1 MKHLLQ
7 KIKMILKNRRF
18 RRIWYRTVGL
28 VSAIMVFITTY
39 AMVLPAITL
48 DVSTARVEPGMAF
61 EQVQYRTPASNVT
74 VAAAENSSDETAV
87 ETAAEEVQAE
97 EPEQEEPQAPAEEA
111 APEET
116 EASEEETS
124 AEAAPVEGDT
134 QTETP
139 VGDTQEEAAPEETE
153 ASEEETSAEAAPVE
167 EEPQTEAAP
176 ADQPGTTEEAA
187 AAATEQAAQFQ
198 IPELSE
204 LDFDEILTD
213 RTGFYYYHNEN
224 MDTEGG
230 VSSDAVDEWKKADTD
245 TVLAP
250 TDFVRVYLPYEIP
263 AGALNETNQTAHFRL
278 PGNLHITDKQVRAI
292 NKFENGIYKETGDS
306 KYLGAEAIEGTRTP
320 DEKLRDGEEEYI
332 SALVKV
338 ENLSDGGQNLV
349 FTFTPYTIGK
359 NQTAYDR
366 NGQVT
371 AEGQKVK
378 GWFTVDFTVDQID
391 WDVVDESTET
401 VEAAESGDGSGTE
414 AKTVATT
421 TKSAEIVF
429 TDDIRATLTLE
440 EKEEIAAE
448 AAAETDED
456 KKAEAEEKAAAAMP
470 AQNFEETVTVKT
482 GKVSDEQTSE
492 AAEALPGKDKL
503 TVRVEAEEGT
513 FPEGT
518 TMKVTPI
525 KGSKLEEVGA
535 AAADAVDGTA
545 CGYQA
550 VDISFINADGEEIE
564 PAKAIRVTMTSDS
577 IAKAAEAEKI
587 SASPAIVHVAD
598 DDLRCRD
605 HDAVL
610 VAVELA
616 SIQAFEYLA
625 LHLLYGRLLD
635 HEYEEDQIL
644 NLFSALEFREMV
656 PLLLMDYQW
665 DENPYIKDCVDNRGT
680 NINGTF
686 ALSGSYRTT
695 YKITSETDKT
705 DSVSV
710 LVNQKYYLPSSFTPE
725 QLTDIDSQYAVPD
738 MRLAKPAADALQDL
752 CQAGISNDHPF
763 YVTVSY
769 RSWDDQNDYY
779 QDIAESAGEE
789 EADRNALRA
798 GFSEHQTGL
807 AVNFAATYETDV
819 SFEESD
825 VCKWLVENSS
835 NYGWIQRYPA
845 GLEYITGIGDEPEH
859 FRYLGRDLAKAVQ
872 ESGLSYDEYY
882 CLYLRG
888 WENESFKPAAD
899 ILTSVSYYSQSE
911 TTEQP
916 AQTDS
921 AAAQETAEPEVTE
934 ETTAETPAAE
944 ETTEEAQ

>member
-1 MKHLLQ
+1 M
-7 KIKMILKNRRF
+7 
-18 RRIWYRTVGL
+18 
-28 VSAIMVFITTY
+28 TT
-39 AMVLPAITL
+39 AK
-48 DVSTARVEPGMAF
+48 R
-61 EQVQYRTPASNVT
+61 N
-74 VAAAENSSDETAV
+74 
-87 ETAAEEVQAE
+87 
-97 EPEQEEPQAPAEEA
+97 
-111 APEET
+111 
-116 EASEEETS
+116 
-124 AEAAPVEGDT
+124 
-134 QTETP
+134 
-139 VGDTQEEAAPEETE
+139 
-153 ASEEETSAEAAPVE
+153 
-167 EEPQTEAAP
+167 
-176 ADQPGTTEEAA
+176 
-187 AAATEQAAQFQ
+187 
-198 IPELSE
+198 
-204 LDFDEILTD
+204 
-213 RTGFYYYHNEN
+213 
-224 MDTEGG
+224 
-230 VSSDAVDEWKKADTD
+230 
-245 TVLAP
+245 
-250 TDFVRVYLPYEIP
+250 
-263 AGALNETNQTAHFRL
+263 
-278 PGNLHITDKQVRAI
+278 KQVRRTGSNNVYPRRHPVKRRRRRLRKGALVVI
-292 NKFENGIYKETGDS
+292 AFLIAAVVLAFTLPGYLTSNKLRNLGYSQSEIKQIKKMKLTDTILENQYYS
-306 KYLGAEAIEGTRTP
+306 PQLAAAIE
-320 DEKLRDGEEEYI
+320 DG
-332 SALVKV
+332 
-338 ENLSDGGQNLV
+338 
-349 FTFTPYTIGK
+349 
-359 NQTAYDR
+359 
-366 NGQVT
+366 
-371 AEGQKVK
+371 
-378 GWFTVDFTVDQID
+378 
-391 WDVVDESTET
+391 
-401 VEAAESGDGSGTE
+401 
-414 AKTVATT
+414 
-421 TKSAEIVF
+421 
-429 TDDIRATLTLE
+429 
-440 EKEEIAAE
+440 
-448 AAAETDED
+448 
-456 KKAEAEEKAAAAMP
+456 
-470 AQNFEETVTVKT
+470 
-482 GKVSDEQTSE
+482 
-492 AAEALPGKDKL
+492 
-503 TVRVEAEEGT
+503 TVRT
-513 FPEGT
+513 
-518 TMKVTPI
+518 
-525 KGSKLEEVGA
+525 
-535 AAADAVDGTA
+535 
-545 CGYQA
+545 
-550 VDISFINADGEEIE
+550 
-564 PAKAIRVTMTSDS
+564 
-577 IAKAAEAEKI
+577 
-587 SASPAIVHVAD
+587 
-598 DDLRCRD
+598 
-605 HDAVL
+605 
-610 VAVELA
+610 
-616 SIQAFEYLA
+616 EYLQLYTVLPENRA
-625 LHLLYGRLLD
+625 VTDSDFLLYGRLLD

-934 ETTAETPAAE
+934 ETTAETPSAE